1 MKKPFHSI
9 NSQLLGSMC
18 LHEKDSQL
26 LNGEISEMISKKGK
40 RKIEYDDNIFY
51 WYVRKNPEGNPRIH
65 ILSED
70 KRINLEFAP
79 FDSEIPVTPKE
90 IKAKLERYFDKNKI

>member
-1 MKKPFHSI
+1 MV
-9 NSQLLGSMC
+9 
-18 LHEKDSQL
+18 
-26 LNGEISEMISKKGK
+26 SKKGK

-51 WYVRKNPEGNPRIH
+51 WYVRTNPEGNPRGH